1 MLLLFVW
8 VYLLVLIGYT
18 FLLQRDPDT
27 LIEGTELERDGQF
40 FVNGPCVNGVVRLTH
55 PE

>member
-8 VYLLVLIGYT
+8 VYFLVLIGYT
-18 FLLQRDPDT
+18 LLLQRDPDT

-40 FVNGPCVNGVVRLTH
+40 FVNGPRVDEVVRLTQ